1 MKIQR
6 YGGCRSSSP
15 REEFRGIAA
24 AKERRSQVALVSW
37 ASFSAAPGP
46 ARREWKPKVNGSPVL
61 ITRDQGMS
69 LSGWKCLSKFQTR
82 WLNNQ
87 GIQACSGA
95 VCDRAGAAP
104 QQPNCSGCPKRQC
117 LPQRHRPLTLSVII
131 LYIKIRARR

>member
-37 ASFSAAPGP
+37 ASFSVAPDP

-87 GIQACSGA
+87 GIQELAQVLFA
-95 VCDRAGAAP
+95 IVP
-104 QQPNCSGCPKRQC
+104 
-117 LPQRHRPLTLSVII
+117 
-131 LYIKIRARR
+131 ARRRNSQTVQAALNGNACLRDIAR